1 MRIVLVLLVLDSH
14 SSHSALLSFM
24 VHGGRKGGAMITR
37 QFLEIFLQDLRYA
50 IRMLLRSQDLRP
62 QRSRPWRSGSG
73 PTLPSLAWSIRC
85 CCSHSHIRNRTA
97 WCNWSWTHPKEME
110 TLRR

>member
-50 IRMLLRSQDLRP
+50 IRMLLRSP
-62 QRSRPWRSGSG
+62 GF
-73 PTLPSLAWSIRC
+73 TATAIAALALGIDRKSTRLNS
-85 CCSHSHIRNRTA
+85 SHTVISYAVFCLKKKTK
-97 WCNWSWTHPKEME
+97 CLKSK
-110 TLRR
+110 